1 MEKIVDLIWNP
12 YLLLC
17 FTAVGLY
24 ITLLSG
30 FLQGNILF
38 WWKET
43 LGSRQDFSQITAL
56 FTALATTIG
65 TGSIA
70 GVATAIYL
78 GGAGAVF
85 WMWISAF
92 LGMIL
97 SAFEKIL
104 TIHYRIPDKKS
115 SKHPNFVGGPMYY
128 LHHGL
133 HSPFL
138 AKCFSVACLFATLI
152 GGNLVQSASIA
163 QGLQHLFHIP
173 TWFTGLVLTVLI
185 SATLRGGMALVAKI
199 STVLVPLMA
208 SLYLGSGIYCLLQDI
223 PALLSAIES
232 IFHSAW
238 SPQAFIGGG
247 GGYSVFTALRYGM
260 ARGIF
265 SNEAGL
271 GASAMAHGNAKVDH
285 PARQGLWGMV
295 EVFFATMVVC
305 TITALVL
312 LTSGIFTQ
320 QNTIPLG
327 IPMTQSAFATTM
339 GNLGSAIVLFSLILF
354 AFTSILGW
362 SCYGHI
368 ALNYLAPPGFIY
380 KAYSALSVLFLFWG
394 AIGNHEKVWHL
405 VDLSIALMAIP
416 NLIGLV
422 FLAPQAL
429 DLLEDFYQK
438 TKKSPF
444 HQKRGRGTINQ
455 PYPHFPRK

>member
-1 MEKIVDLIWNP
+1 MEELVDFIWNP

-17 FTAVGLY
+17 FLAVGLY
-24 ITLLSG
+24 ISLLSG
-30 FLQGNILF
+30 FFQGNILF

-43 LGSRQDFSQITAL
+43 LGQKKDFSQISAL

-85 WMWISAF
+85 WMWVSAF

-97 SAFEKIL
+97 SACEKIL
-104 TIHYRIPDKKS
+104 TIHYRVQDKNTQS
-115 SKHPNFVGGPMYY
+115 FVGGPMYY

-133 HSPFL
+133 HCPFL
-138 AKCFSVACLFATLI
+138 AKFFSLACLFSTLV

-173 TWFTGLVLTVLI
+173 TWLTGLTLTLLVTK
-185 SATLRGGMALVAKI
+185 TLRGGMALVAKI
-199 STVLVPLMA
+199 SSILVPLMA
-208 SLYLGSGIYCLLQDI
+208 TIYLGSGLYCLSQNI
-223 PALLSAIES
+223 PALFSAIES
-232 IFHSAW
+232 IFSSAW
-238 SPQAFIGGG
+238 SSQAVVGGG
-247 GGYSVFTALRYGM
+247 GGYTVFTALRYGM

-271 GASAMAHGNAKVDH
+271 GASAMAHSNANVDH
-285 PARQGLWGMV
+285 PARQGLWGIV

-320 QNTIPLG
+320 ADSALTLG
-327 IPMTQSAFATTM
+327 VPMTQSAFAMTM
-339 GNLGSAIVLFSLILF
+339 GQWGSGIVLFSLILF
-354 AFTSILGW
+354 AYTSILGW
-362 SCYGHI
+362 ACYGQI
-368 ALNYLAPPGFIY
+368 ALNYLSPHRFAR
-380 KAYSALSVLFLFWG
+380 KCYSLMTVLCLFWG
-394 AIGNHEKVWHL
+394 AMGNPEKVWHW
-405 VDLSIALMAIP
+405 VDLSIALMAVP

-429 DLLEDFYQK
+429 SLLEEFQQK

-444 HQKRGRGTINQ
+444 HQSRRGAINQ
-455 PYPHFPRK
+455 PYPHFHRK